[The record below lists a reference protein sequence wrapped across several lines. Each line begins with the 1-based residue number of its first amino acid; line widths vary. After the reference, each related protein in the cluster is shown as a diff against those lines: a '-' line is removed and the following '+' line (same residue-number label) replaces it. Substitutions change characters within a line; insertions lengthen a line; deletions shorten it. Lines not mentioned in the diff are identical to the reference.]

1 MRSYNVIQQNQDH
14 GIDKAISFLQKGGVI
29 SFPTETYYGLGV
41 DPLNENAVKRLFL
54 LKKRETTKPILLLIE
69 DAGMLSML
77 AEEIPYVYEPLM
89 EKFWPGPLTL
99 LFPWKKNISELLTG
113 GTGTIGIRVSSD
125 PLVQK
130 LIRKWKGPITA
141 TSANISGQNPAG
153 TACRVKEIF
162 GKCIDYVVDGG
173 DSPAGL
179 CSTIVG
185 CQNGELVL
193 IRKGQVPFAEI
204 TKVAF
209 LNKG

>member
-1 MRSYNVIQQNQDH
+1 MQQDQDH
-14 GIDKAISFLQKGGVI
+14 SIEEAANVLQKGGVI

-41 DPLNENAVKRLFL
+41 DPLNEEAVKRLFV

-69 DAGMLSML
+69 DAKML
-77 AEEIPYVYEPLM
+77 AILAAKIPSAYEPLM

-99 LFPWKKNISELLTG
+99 LFPWKENISEFLTG

-130 LIRKWKGPITA
+130 LFRKWKSPVTA
-141 TSANISGQNPAG
+141 TSANISGERPAS
-153 TACRVKEIF
+153 TAYAVKKTF
-162 GKCIDYVVDGG
+162 GNQIDYVVDGG

-185 CQNGELVL
+185 YQNDKLVL
-193 IRKGQVPFAEI
+193 IRKGKVSFADI
-204 TKVAF
+204 IKTAF
-209 LNKG
+209 PNERGL